1 MVQDVTT
8 RADGLLRLLILL
20 PILGGLV
27 LAVTLSRQRA
37 FQVDEVEHI
46 HATYNIEAGRQI
58 YKDFWEAHNPLIYAL
73 LRPLVDPSDAIASF
87 RRARWLPLSA
97 LLATVLLTAY
107 AAYRLA
113 GEAAGWLG
121 GGLVMTHST
130 MVERGIEVR
139 PDGLLALAVAGAL
152 AIELSSL
159 PIRRRFALSALVLGL
174 GFVATQKAA
183 FVCLGFAAWWAWH
196 AWKRRQLGLL
206 ALPASCGLA
215 PFAVQVL
222 VLAHQGVLKSYLQS
236 GVFDSLRRTGRSLT
250 GGEFGAIPYLVREG
264 AHNPVFSLLA
274 AGVLLLSVWGVFR
287 KRLTPSQVLV
297 TLLAWLSLATLWLNP
312 FPFPYLHVTVIPT
325 LALLMTHQTLS
336 LLHKGPG
343 SSSRGPLLV
352 AALVLVAASA
362 TSLPRIATR
371 LGNAQGPQLSVLSEV
386 QSVTTPDDTVFDL
399 VGLYF
404 RRDAYPVFV
413 MTGAMMTRYYRG
425 DFPPIIPYLE
435 SNHPAVMMLNY
446 RTRALPR
453 KDQLFL
459 RSHYV
464 HLDGPIFVLGA
475 SLRNLHPSDST
486 TFELLKTDA
495 YRYQGPSGI
504 LVDGKEF
511 KTGELRAGRHT
522 VTAAGNIEA
531 GRILLDRAARH
542 QTAARSTFELYP
554 AFD

>member
-1 MVQDVTT
+1 MVQNVTT
-8 RADGLLRLLILL
+8 RVRVLLRFLILL
-20 PILGGLV
+20 PVLGGLV

-46 HATYNIEAGRQI
+46 HVTYNIEAGRQI

-73 LRPLVDPSDAIASF
+73 LRPLVDPADAVGSF
-87 RRARWLPLSA
+87 RRARWLPLFA
-97 LLATVLLTAY
+97 LLATVLLTGY

-113 GEAAGWLG
+113 GEVAGWLG

-152 AIELSSL
+152 AIELSPL
-159 PIRRRFALSALVLGL
+159 PMRRRFAMCALVLGL

-183 FVCLGFAAWWAWH
+183 FICLGFAAWWAWH
-196 AWKRRQLGLL
+196 AWRERRIGLI
-206 ALPASCGLA
+206 ALPAACGLA
-215 PFAVQVL
+215 PFVVQL
-222 VLAHQGVLKSYLQS
+222 LAFAQQGVLQGYLQG
-236 GVFDSLRRTGRSLT
+236 GVLDSLRRVDRTLT
-250 GGEFGAIPYLVREG
+250 GSQFGPIPYLIREA

-274 AGVLLLSVWGVFR
+274 ALALLLSAWSLFG
-287 KRLTPSQVLV
+287 KRPAAPQVLV

-312 FPFPYLHVTVIPT
+312 FPFPYLHVTVIPV
-325 LALLMTHQTLS
+325 LAVLTAQQTLV
-336 LLHKGPG
+336 LVGPRSESAG
-343 SSSRGPLLV
+343 RRRLLV

-399 VGLYF
+399 AGLYF

-435 SNHPAVMMLNY
+435 RNQPAVMMLNY

-453 KDQLFL
+453 RDQLFL
-459 RSHYV
+459 RAHYV

-475 SLRNLHPSDST
+475 SLRNLRPSESMA
-486 TFELLKTDA
+486 FELLKTDA
-495 YRYQGPSGI
+495 YRYQGPPGI
-504 LVDGKEF
+504 LVDGSAFEA
-511 KTGELRAGRHT
+511 GELRAGRHT
-522 VTAAGNIEA
+522 LTATSEIEA
-531 GRILLDRAARH
+531 ARILLDRAARH
-542 QTAARSTFELYP
+542 QTAARSIFEIYP